1 MNALKEPIMQ
11 SRRTL
16 IALLTPFIALALA
29 KLVGYVPWLDVVEP
43 NAIAE
48 WVVMLGIAWIFGR
61 SFRNTENKE

>member
-16 IALLTPFIALALA
+16 IALLTPFIALGLA
-29 KLVGYVPWLDVVEP
+29 EIVGYVPWLDVVEP

-61 SFRNTENKE
+61 SLRNTEHKE